1 MKQLIALFVAFSIT
15 FIAYAD
21 EGIWLPSQI
30 AEKIA
35 DMRKKGCKLTAEDI
49 YSINSSSIKDAI
61 VQFNGGCT
69 GELIS
74 DKGLLITNHH
84 CGFGRI
90 QAHSSVDH
98 DYLKDGFW
106 ATKMSEELPNPGTL
120 SVSFLEYMKDVT
132 AQVLKGY
139 STDMTELKR
148 DSLVEANS
156 KVLKREA
163 TKAGKGLHAVV
174 TPLYY
179 GNQYFIFVYKVYKDV
194 RLVGAPPS
202 SIGKFGGDTDNW
214 MWPRHTGDFS
224 LFRIYAG
231 KDNEPADYSP
241 ENVPYVPKRALVIST
256 KGVQEGDFTMV
267 YGYPGRTQEYI
278 TSDAVRYISEISNP
292 AKIRL
297 RTMVLDIQ
305 KREMAKQQRVRIAYA
320 SKNAGVA
327 NSWKKW
333 QGEMNGI
340 IKLNT
345 VAQKR
350 AFEREFSEWAKD
362 KSEYNG
368 LVERLSELYK
378 SIEELSL
385 VSDYQR
391 EALNSVEIIKYAG
404 SAKRNDELF
413 FKDYYQPIDKEVFI
427 ALYGE
432 YNRKIEDKYKSDFF
446 KAQIKKYGTVE
457 VWADSLFSSRFGVN
471 NAGNMKMAEEIFR
484 NNNSYY
490 NRNVVPVLDSVTN
503 QITLLYRTFMRG
515 RMEYAKSKGSKTIF
529 YPDANSTLR
538 VAYGNIAGYS
548 PADAVYYTPVSTL
561 EGIIQKDNPE
571 IYDYNIPQKLRDLH
585 NAKEYGRWN
594 VGGTVPVA
602 FIATNHTSGGNSGSP
617 VLNANGELVG
627 INFDRVWEG
636 TMSDVVFDSQ
646 LCRNISLD
654 IRYALFVIDKLAGAE
669 WLISEMKLR

>member
-1 MKQLIALFVAFSIT
+1 MKQLIALFVAFLIT

-139 STDMTELKR
+139 STDMTELQR